1 MFRRRRKDPDEVLE
15 DDPAPDLDPEDLD
28 PDDLDPD
35 DLDPNRLDP
44 NRLDPDD
51 LAQDDEATEASDERP
66 ADAAPPR
73 PGGAKGPYDAADAP
87 QDELHRM
94 DFGSL
99 RVPVLDGMEV
109 RFDLDETGQIAGFVL
124 ADGESMLQL
133 AAFAA
138 PKRSGLW
145 DEVRAEIVASV
156 QESGGHAEQT
166 QGPFGTEVQAR
177 LPAELP
183 GQFAP
188 ARFVGVDQ
196 PRWFLRGLVS
206 GPAAIDPSSAE
217 RLLAVFGETVVDRG
231 TEAMPL
237 RDMLAITMPAEV
249 AAAAQEAAQA
259 AAQQQAAQQPV
270 LSELLGPGPTI
281 TETR

>member
-15 DDPAPDLDPEDLD
+15 GDAAPDLDPEDHASEAKD
-28 PDDLDPD
+28 EAKDD
-35 DLDPNRLDP
+35 
-44 NRLDPDD
+44 
-51 LAQDDEATEASDERP
+51 ATEAPAERP
-66 ADAAPPR
+66 AVAAPPR
-73 PGGAKGPYDAADAP
+73 PGGALGPYDAADAP

-145 DEVRAEIVASV
+145 DEVRAEIVTSV
-156 QESGGHAEQT
+156 QESGGHADET

-177 LPAELP
+177 LPAEPP

-231 TEAMPL
+231 TEALPL

-270 LSELLGPGPTI
+270 LSEQLGPGPTI